1 MKDPVLFSGT
11 LRINLD
17 PFQLETDE
25 RLWNAL
31 ELAHLKEFVENCEK
45 KLEFEIS
52 EGGEN
57 LRYPS
62 NWHHSF
68 FSLTTPVIRVYPL
81 NISNKD
87 FISSTLPSLL

>member
-1 MKDPVLFSGT
+1 MQDPVLFSGT

-17 PFQLETDE
+17 PFQRETDE

-31 ELAHLKEFVENCEK
+31 ELAHLKEFVMNCDQ

-57 LRYPS
+57 LRH
-62 NWHHSF
+62 NF
-68 FSLTTPVIRVYPL
+68 A
-81 NISNKD
+81 
-87 FISSTLPSLL
+87 